1 MDLSFEGLGLIKEF
15 EGLRL
20 HAYRCSAGVVTI
32 GYGHTGS
39 KWLHENS
46 EITEVEAEDILKA
59 DCKKFVEGVNSV
71 LRVPVNQHE
80 FDALV
85 CFAFNVGIGALRGST
100 LLKLLNDKSDRKI
113 VAAEFERWCKADGK
127 VLEGL
132 LRRRKAEKAL
142 FLKTAPNSLL
152 AHSILAKQDTWL
164 KRKPLQSS
172 DLAAEEKLFVP
183 KGSAHVWTQIVMV
196 PGENHYKV
204 ILEAQPDKNWWFYP
218 NHWKIINDEN
228 TEKESVSVKHESKLV
243 LPTPYFSQRDNYRD
257 ANRTCFSS
265 SCAML
270 VATMNPGSIANDD
283 EYLETVFELG
293 DTTDSSVQIR
303 ALEIHGVDASFRQ
316 DGGWSD
322 IDSLLTQGIP
332 VPIGVL
338 HHGSVSSPSGGGHW
352 LVVVGRTEDNSA
364 YICNDPYGEMDLVN
378 GGYPKTNG
386 KHVVY
391 SKKNL
396 GPRWL
401 VEGPGSG
408 WFIRAKKA

>member
-1 MDLSFEGLGLIKEF
+1 MDLSLEGLKLIKEF

-20 HAYRCSAGVVTI
+20 HAYRCSANVLTI

-39 KWLHENS
+39 WIQEDS
-46 EITEVEAEDILKA
+46 EITEIEAEELLKK
-59 DCKKFVEGVNSV
+59 DCQVFVDGVNRLV
-71 LRVPVNQHE
+71 KVQINQNQ

-85 CFAFNVGIGALRGST
+85 SFAFNLGLGALSGST
-100 LLKLLNDKSDRKI
+100 LLKLLNDRCDRTI
-113 VAAEFERWCKADGK
+113 VAAEFQKWCKADGK

-132 LRRRKAEKAL
+132 LRRRKAEAAL

-164 KRKPLQSS
+164 KRKPVQAS

-183 KGSAHVWTQIVMV
+183 KGSAHVWSQIVML
-196 PGENHYKV
+196 PGCNHYKV
-204 ILEAQPDKNWWFYP
+204 FLEAQPDKCWYMFP
-218 NHWKIINDEN
+218 AHWKIINDESSAL
-228 TEKESVSVKHESKLV
+228 EPEPVKHDSKL
-243 LPTPYFSQRDNYRD
+243 LLNTPYYSQRDNYRD

-283 EYLETVFELG
+283 EYIETVFELG
-293 DTTDSSVQIR
+293 DTTDASVQVR
-303 ALEIHGVDASFRQ
+303 ALEIHGVNASFRQ